1 MLLFVL
7 RVYVKRGES
16 VRQFGAEG
24 DIWPE
29 GEESNKT

>member
-1 MLLFVL
+1 MLSFAL

-16 VRQFGAEG
+16 VREFGAEG

-29 GEESNKT
+29 REESNKT